1 MYKASMIVRL
11 LDQQENKKT
20 RELYEEVFYE
30 DSQGFV
36 DFYYSE
42 KIKDNKIYVVE
53 EDGQICAML
62 HLNPYTI
69 MFMGKECKSY
79 YIVAVATKKE
89 YRKRGYMRCLL
100 SKALLDMYEEGII
113 FTYLMPAA
121 EAIYVP
127 YDFCTV
133 YNQEKLPKKPE
144 CIEDMG
150 NKQLVEEN
158 DLGEIA
164 SEAQNYYLSHYQL
177 FAKRDQCYYER
188 LLKEISSENGKIFSI
203 KEKETLKSVWV
214 DLAEKQP
221 DERPKIM
228 MRIIDVRKMLMSMKV
243 QMLMAACI
251 TITDPWI
258 EQNNRCLN
266 LFGTEFSG
274 LMLMDADKK
283 NSEGTI
289 PIAVLTLFL
298 FGAIT
303 VEEMDSMEGVFMT
316 DRLKGELSKIVPVS
330 KICLNE
336 SV

>member
-1 MYKASMIVRL
+1 MIVRL
-11 LDQQENKKT
+11 LDQQENIKT

-30 DSQGFV
+30 DSKGFV
-36 DFYYSE
+36 DYYYSE

-62 HLNPYTI
+62 HLNPYVM
-69 MFMGKECKSY
+69 MFMGNECKSY

-89 YRKRGYMRCLL
+89 YRKRGYMKCLL
-100 SKALLDMYEEGII
+100 TKALSDMYEEGLL

-121 EAIYVP
+121 EAIYSP

-133 YNQEKLPKKPE
+133 YRQEKLPENPGCME
-144 CIEDMG
+144 EIAG
-150 NKQLVEEN
+150 KQYVTEN
-158 DLGEIA
+158 DLEEI
-164 SEAQNYYLSHYQL
+164 SFIAQRHHLSRYQL
-177 FAKRDQCYYER
+177 FAKRDYHYYER
-188 LLKEISSENGKIFSI
+188 LLKEISCENGKIHCI
-203 KEKETLKSVWV
+203 KENDKIKDVWV
-214 DLAEKQP
+214 NLAEKQP

-228 MRIIDVRKMLMSMKV
+228 MRIIDVRRMFMSLKV
-243 QMLMAACI
+243 RMLMAACF

-274 LMLMDADKK
+274 LMLMDADEK

-289 PIAVLTLFL
+289 PIAALTLFL

-303 VEEMDSMEGVFMT
+303 VEELDRMEDVFLT
-316 DRLKGELSKIVPVS
+316 ERLKGELSKIIPVS
-330 KICLNE
+330 KISLDE
-336 SV
+336 TV